1 MAILDGQFHYFCD
14 EWCKRDLLASKSAPL
29 PSEVLTE
36 SPPAVAPPS
45 AGHRAPVS
53 VPAPVLRLVARE
65 PPPIST
71 DRERESAIAMEEPPR
86 TLPSL
91 LAATAGSELERA
103 PVSGTRADRVAVALP
118 RLATPA
124 AEDIP
129 RSSERGPASRPE
141 ASLQRSA
148 GARLPP
154 AVAAL
159 GIASGSLAALLSLAG
174 PAADV
179 TRLPLAAVA
188 AAIVVVHWALGP
200 RDPDAAHPLLYLA
213 PVVGGAAAAVWGLVR
228 SDPQALGFASFAGLA
243 AAATLAADGLVAN
256 AQRPT
261 RRARER
267 IALGLSAPVRV
278 VREGESVQLTAFD
291 VKPGEQVVV
300 EAGETV
306 GVDVVV
312 TAGDAIVVP
321 WLDAPLEGSKR
332 EGDPFV
338 AGGKVLSGR
347 LRGTTTW
354 AGTERAFYRLAL
366 SSKLRVDVAAPLARG
381 LRLSVERGAPIA
393 AALVAIAGYAGGAH
407 GPEILASACAVA
419 LAIGARAVVSVV
431 ALHHARGQLS
441 ALSHG
446 IVYKDAAAMD
456 AAGRAEVAVL
466 CARGTVLMGEPEIV
480 ALEALANVDEGRVM
494 ALAAGAEAASTHP
507 FASAILRAARTR
519 EERPENVRS
528 ATVHP
533 GLGVTAIAAS
543 GERLVVGSRA
553 LLLQEK
559 VSVAVADARVTELEA
574 QGRSVLLVALA
585 EKLIGLL
592 ALQDGLRPGA
602 RAAVQRLLDTQ
613 LEPVLLSG
621 EARETCETIG
631 RALDIEHIR
640 PEVLPPE
647 RGAEV
652 RALGEGGHV
661 VAVLGHPATDDAALG
676 AADVSVALG
685 AAGSTPGEWTV
696 SLASDD
702 VRNAA
707 RALSLAHE
715 TRDHAKVAMV
725 LGLAPG
731 IIAALAVAS
740 GILPLGVAPVALL
753 LGAIAALVHART

>member
-1 MAILDGQFHYFCD
+1 MNDRSSARHRNEPGRKCPACGKDVDTLRAGHVAILDGQFHYFCD
-14 EWCKRDLLASKSAPL
+14 ELCKRDLIASTSSTL
-29 PSEVLTE
+29 PSDVTTAV
-36 SPPAVAPPS
+36 PPPVAPAS
-45 AGHRAPVS
+45 VS
-53 VPAPVLRLVARE
+53 RLVGSS
-65 PPPIST
+65 PPIST
-71 DRERESAIAMEEPPR
+71 DREREAAIEEPPR
-86 TLPSL
+86 TLPSPHTTGL
-91 LAATAGSELERA
+91 DREIDARPQVSVRAKGKLPSEEA
-103 PVSGTRADRVAVALP
+103 PT
-118 RLATPA
+118 
-124 AEDIP
+124 
-129 RSSERGPASRPE
+129 SRPQT
-141 ASLQRSA
+141 ARRSG

-154 AVAAL
+154 AVVAL
-159 GIASGSLAALLSLAG
+159 GIAFGALASLLSLAG
-174 PAADV
+174 SAANV
-179 TRLPLAAVA
+179 TRLPLAAFA
-188 AAIVVVHWALGP
+188 AAIVVVRWALGP
-200 RDPDAAHPLLYLA
+200 RSPETAHPVLSLA
-213 PVVGGAAAAVWGLVR
+213 PVVGGVAAAVWGLVR

-243 AAATLAADGLVAN
+243 AAAALSSDLLVAG
-256 AQRPT
+256 AERPT
-261 RRARER
+261 RRAREH
-267 IALGLSAPVRV
+267 IARALAAPVRV
-278 VREGESVQLTAFD
+278 VREGESVQLTPFD

-306 GVDVVV
+306 GVDAVV

-321 WLDAPLEGSKR
+321 WLDAPLEGSKG

-354 AGTERAFYRLAL
+354 AGADRAFYRLAL
-366 SSKLRVDVAAPLARG
+366 SPKLRVDVAAPLARG

-393 AALVAIAGYAGGAH
+393 GALVAIASYASGAQ
-407 GPEILASACAVA
+407 GPEILANACAVM
-419 LAIGARAVVSVV
+419 LAVGARAVVSVV

-466 CARGTVLMGEPEIV
+466 CSRGTVLMGEPEIV
-480 ALEALANVDEGRVM
+480 ALEALASIDEGRVM
-494 ALAAGAEAASTHP
+494 ALAAGAEAVSTHP

-528 ATVHP
+528 ATIHA
-533 GLGVTAIAAS
+533 GLGVTALAAS

-585 EKLIGLL
+585 DKLIGLL

-602 RAAVQRLLDTQ
+602 RAAVQRLLDSQ

-631 RALDIEHIR
+631 RALDIDHIR
-640 PEVLPPE
+640 PEVLPPD

-661 VAVLGHPATDDAALG
+661 VAVLGHPATDDAALS

-685 AAGSTPGEWTV
+685 AAGSTPGEWSV

-702 VRNAA
+702 VRDAA
-707 RALSLAHE
+707 RALSLARE
-715 TRDHAKVAMV
+715 TRDRAKMAMI
-725 LGLAPG
+725 LGLSPG
-731 IIAALAVAS
+731 IVAALAVAS
-740 GILPLGVAPVALL
+740 GLLPLGVAPVALL
-753 LGAIAALVHART
+753 MGAVAALVHART